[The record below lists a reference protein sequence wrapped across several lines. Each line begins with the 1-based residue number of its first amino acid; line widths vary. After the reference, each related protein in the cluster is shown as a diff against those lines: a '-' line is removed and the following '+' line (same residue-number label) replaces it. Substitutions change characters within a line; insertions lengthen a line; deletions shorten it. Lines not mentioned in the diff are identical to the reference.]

1 MTEEELEEQITDQM
15 DRERV
20 RDAILDLEI
29 KQMRETLEKAVRDF
43 ER

>member
-1 MTEEELEEQITDQM
+1 MTEEELDERITDQM
-15 DRERV
+15 DRERI

-29 KQMRETLEKAVRDF
+29 KRMRETLEKAVREF